1 MWSASVGTVDVG
13 GSIKPM
19 EIATSGTTAAS
30 HQVADRSGKCR
41 RTRVTLFAIP
51 RQRGPCAGPH
61 PRSVP
66 SKSYTCA
73 PLVAADSTLVT
84 MYNGDHAAEGRHA

>member
-1 MWSASVGTVDVG
+1 MWSASVGTVDRG

-30 HQVADRSGKCR
+30 HQAADRSGKCGR
-41 RTRVTLFAIP
+41 ARVAPFAIP
-51 RQRGPCAGPH
+51 RRGI
-61 PRSVP
+61 PRRAPSRSAP

-73 PLVAADSTLVT
+73 PLVPADSVLVT
-84 MYNGDHAAEGRHA
+84 MYNGDYAAEGRHA

>member
-30 HQVADRSGKCR
+30 HQRASRSGKYR
-41 RTRVTLFAIP
+41 RARVSLFAIP
-51 RQRGPCAGPH
+51 RQRGSCVGPH

-66 SKSYTCA
+66 AKSYTCA
-73 PLVAADSTLVT
+73 PLVAAYSTLVT
-84 MYNGDHAAEGRHA
+84 MYNGDHAAEGRHV